1 MRTAATVKN
10 TFKSERA
17 DAMRQLGDLL
27 KAENERAVVNLLVND
42 LLDSFV
48 RTPPDNRN
56 SAQNRGDN
64 DH

>member
-27 KAENERAVVNLLVND
+27 KADNERAVVKLLVND

-48 RTPPDNRN
+48 RPSSVQHVTIESKDK
-56 SAQNRGDN
+56 
-64 DH
+64 